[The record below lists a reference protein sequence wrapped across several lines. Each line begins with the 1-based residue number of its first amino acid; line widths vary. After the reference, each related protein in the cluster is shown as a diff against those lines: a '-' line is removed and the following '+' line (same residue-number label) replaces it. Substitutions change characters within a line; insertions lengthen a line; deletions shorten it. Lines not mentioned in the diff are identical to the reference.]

1 MPVGIWAASPLLVG
15 AGQAS
20 GQMSTYQRVMKYI
33 YTQIHAHMDGTCVA
47 IYCQAHKQQ
56 RHPLAAAFC
65 RAPAWYM
72 NYADAR
78 GQEECVC
85 VCVCIGVCVG
95 VCTALCMCV
104 CVCLCLIYYILAF
117 WQIAK
122 RSSRFR
128 TNFRVLL
135 LFRHRCRCRCHSLIL
150 VPVVLVV
157 ILIVLMPIIIVVVC
171 STKSQKQITHHI
183 NGQWRCFLYMPCTGI
198 LINRLVLHYSP
209 SLHSPLLPLSLSSFP
224 VFISLS
230 IRHQKTLMTIAL
242 VLRPLLLLMSF
253 TCDLKAESILSKSF
267 TS

>member
-1 MPVGIWAASPLLVG
+1 MKCLLASGLHPPCLWG

-104 CVCLCLIYYILAF
+104 CVCVSVSFITFWLFDRLLSVVAVSALISVSCYY
-117 WQIAK
+117 
-122 RSSRFR
+122 SD
-128 TNFRVLL
+128 
-135 LFRHRCRCRCHSLIL
+135 
-150 VPVVLVV
+150 
-157 ILIVLMPIIIVVVC
+157 IVVVVVA
-171 STKSQKQITHHI
+171 
-183 NGQWRCFLYMPCTGI
+183 I
-198 LINRLVLHYSP
+198 LSF
-209 SLHSPLLPLSLSSFP
+209 SFPLCLSLSLSSSCP
-224 VFISLS
+224 SSSLS
-230 IRHQKTLMTIAL
+230 SVA
-242 VLRPLLLLMSF
+242 
-253 TCDLKAESILSKSF
+253 LKAKSKLLI
-267 TS
+267 TSTVSGAAFYICHVQGF